1 MYSKEHMISLKTK
14 EEIEIMRTGGSI
26 LARAIEDV
34 RMAVRPGVS
43 LRELDATA
51 RTSIIAGGGEP
62 AFFGYGQRKSQ
73 PGFPATLCASVNDE
87 VVHGIGCRDTLLKEG
102 DIVGLDLGV
111 KYQKLYT
118 DMAITVGVGAVDQES
133 ERLIRVTREALLKA
147 IALVAPG
154 VRTSELSRT
163 IQRHCEGHGFS
174 VIRDLS
180 GHGIGYNLHEEP
192 SIFCFD
198 DPRNPD
204 VILKEGMV
212 ICIEPMVVAGDW
224 LVTTDEDCWT
234 IRTTDGSRSA
244 HFEHTIAIT
253 SDGHDV
259 LTASL

>member
-1 MYSKEHMISLKTK
+1 MISLKTK
-14 EEIEIMRTGGSI
+14 QEIEVMRKGGSI
-26 LARAIEDV
+26 LARAIENV

-43 LRELDATA
+43 LKELDAIA
-51 RTSIIAGGGEP
+51 RTSIVGARGEP
-62 AFFGYGQRKSQ
+62 AFFGYGQRKGQS
-73 PGFPATLCASVNDE
+73 GFPATLCASVNDE
-87 VVHGIGCRDTLLKEG
+87 VVHGIGCRDRSLQEG

-111 KYQKLYT
+111 KYKKLYA
-118 DMAITVGVGAVDQES
+118 DMAITVGIGAVDQES
-133 ERLIRVTREALLKA
+133 ERLIRVTREALFKA

-163 IQRHCEGHGFS
+163 IQKHCEGHGFS

-180 GHGIGYNLHEEP
+180 GHGIGYALHEEP
-192 SIFCFD
+192 SLFCFD
-198 DPRNPD
+198 DPSNPD

-212 ICIEPMVVAGDW
+212 ICIEPMVVTGDW
-224 LVTTDEDCWT
+224 RVTTDEDCWT

-253 SDGHDV
+253 SDGHDI